1 MTKRSRSVASRPASR
16 LSTGTEFQP
25 DYSHIRADLRR
36 IGLIAGTFVV
46 LLVLAS
52 FFVR

>member
-1 MTKRSRSVASRPASR
+1 VTKRSRSTAARPLNRFSSSAD
-16 LSTGTEFQP
+16 FQP

-46 LLVLAS
+46 LLLLAS
-52 FFVR
+52 LFVR

>member
-1 MTKRSRSVASRPASR
+1 VGRPGSPA
-16 LSTGTEFQP
+16 EFQP

-36 IGLIAGTFVV
+36 IGLLAGIFILI
-46 LLVLAS
+46 LLVAS

>member
-1 MTKRSRSVASRPASR
+1 MTSV
-16 LSTGTEFQP
+16 EFQP

-46 LLVLAS
+46 VLLVAS